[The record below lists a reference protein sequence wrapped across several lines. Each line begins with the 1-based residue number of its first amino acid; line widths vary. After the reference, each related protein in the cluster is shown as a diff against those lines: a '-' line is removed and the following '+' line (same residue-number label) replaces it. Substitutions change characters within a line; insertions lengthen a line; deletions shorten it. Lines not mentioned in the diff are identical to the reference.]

1 MCACNVLFYDIVR
14 EPATCTYNMGLVR
27 TALNTLGLM
36 IPDEPIVA
44 ASKLIQKV
52 AKAIESET
60 MAQRHAV
67 DGLNPSPWESN
78 GAVALP
84 LPQRGKVT
92 ALLLA
97 IRKAEIITS
106 VQWIAQMSNILRF
119 ANSFLQQRSI
129 QLLPATAFL
138 QHILLAPTS
147 SHLPQWGRG
156 YQAGTRPGFRSI

>member
-1 MCACNVLFYDIVR
+1 
-14 EPATCTYNMGLVR
+14 MGLVR

-78 GAVALP
+78 GAVVSNQESRDHNIRTVDRSNVQYPAVRQFIFAAEEHTTLTGNSLP
-84 LPQRGKVT
+84 PTYPTGAHIFAPSAMGPGISGGDPAGFPVDLNFDVLT
-92 ALLLA
+92 TDLLDFFQ
-97 IRKAEIITS
+97 TGY
-106 VQWIAQMSNILRF
+106 VQYGA
-119 ANSFLQQRSI
+119 
-129 QLLPATAFL
+129 
-138 QHILLAPTS
+138 
-147 SHLPQWGRG
+147 
-156 YQAGTRPGFRSI
+156 